1 MLNYNFYNEQQHV
14 QEHWCKKLTFSL
26 LNVTLLRII
35 VSIVVVGVNVSA
47 KSILRALKNFEKRSS
62 HSSISISMT
71 YILFFVQFVNAAL
84 LIILMNGY
92 IRGFNTNSKILFL
105 NGKYNNFTI
114 EWYRN
119 VGKSLIGT
127 MILYMFGI
135 HSLNIIFFIYM
146 LFKRWQDKHFT
157 NDIRLTY
164 QVSQEQLN
172 KLYIG
177 LEFNIEIKYAS
188 ILTICYICVMYGSTM
203 PIMYL
208 IGSVSLLIYYYIDK
222 YFFLRVNR
230 IPHAVSPT
238 LALYVTRTLYF
249 ASFVNLCIAIWSF
262 STINI
267 FNPTILTKKY
277 FYQYSNL
284 TFLNVVLKYLKY
296 DKLSDRVFNQYTIA
310 SWLGMAP
317 LIISLFVLLFH
328 AFVNRFGN
336 KIQFV
341 MKYFRHLLSNEET
354 YEGHPEYIDS
364 IPLYLLKRRVE
375 DNIVKKHI
383 LERYKK
389 RIKELENGYL
399 SSGKQVCHIFTPIYF
414 IISNFHFIFYILVGR
429 VRVI

>member
-1 MLNYNFYNEQQHV
+1 MLNYNFYNKQDNT
-14 QEHWCKKLTFSL
+14 QEHWCKKLTFSII
-26 LNVTLLRII
+26 NVTLLRIL

-71 YILFFVQFVNAAL
+71 YKLFFVQFTNAGL

-92 IRGFNTNSKILFL
+92 IRDFNSDSSISFL

-114 EWYRN
+114 DWYDN

-135 HSLNIIFFIYM
+135 HSLNILLYLYQ

-157 NDIRLTY
+157 NDVRLTY

-188 ILTICYICVMYGSTM
+188 MLTICYICVMYGSTM

-208 IGSVSLLIYYYIDK
+208 IGSVSLLIFYLFDK
-222 YFFLRVNR
+222 YYFLRVNR

-249 ASFVNLCIAIWSF
+249 ASFLNLCIAIWSF
-262 STINI
+262 STVDVFDPVIV
-267 FNPTILTKKY
+267 TKTHY
-277 FYQYSNL
+277 HQYLNL
-284 TFLNVVLKYLKY
+284 NFMNNVLKFMKY

-317 LIISLFVLLFH
+317 LIISLFVSLFH
-328 AFVNRFGN
+328 IFIKRFGTNMQFVN
-336 KIQFV
+336 
-341 MKYFRHLLSNEET
+341 KYFNHLIKNEET

-389 RIKELENGYL
+389 RIKELENGHAVN
-399 SSGKQVCHIFTPIYF
+399 GKQVN
-414 IISNFHFIFYILVGR
+414 IISLD
-429 VRVI
+429 